1 MTGDGLNLF
10 ANGGRGVSGLKTT
23 VGLLGCGNV
32 GAGVAK
38 MLLEDHDFI
47 TEKMGWPLDLVK
59 IAVRRP
65 GADRPY
71 NPPPAFLTTDPYEI
85 VGNRRIQVVVEL
97 LGGLEPAR
105 TLVLAALKSGQ
116 HVVTANK
123 ALLALHGRE
132 IFAAAAEHKTEV
144 MFEAAVAGGIPII
157 RVLKEGLSANRI
169 RHLFGILNGTTNYI
183 LTRMTRDGL
192 PFPTALAEAQTAG
205 YAEADPTLDV
215 EGLDAA
221 HKLILLPALA
231 YGTLPTLESIHV
243 EGITELTPEDIEF
256 ARELGYVIKLLAVSA
271 RDEEGRLEA
280 RLHPAML
287 PQTHLLAEISGPL
300 NAVLISGHAVGDV
313 LLTGAGAGMMPTASS
328 VLADLMDLARADRV
342 NSTARVPSLG
352 WSNLRDEAPK
362 PMSETRT
369 SYYLRFTVADR
380 PGVLAAIANLFAE
393 RGISI
398 AQVIQ
403 KSTPGREA
411 VPLVMLTHLAQER
424 DLKAAL
430 AASDRLEA
438 VLAPTR
444 LIRVESRL

>member
-1 MTGDGLNLF
+1 M
-10 ANGGRGVSGLKTT
+10 SEHKTT

-32 GAGVAK
+32 GSGVAK

-47 TEKMGWPLDLVK
+47 NEKMGWPLDLVK

-65 GADRPY
+65 RADRPY
-71 NPPPAFLTTDPYEI
+71 NPPPDFLTTDPHQI
-85 VGNRRIQVVVEL
+85 VGNRKIQVVAEL

-105 TLVLAALKSGQ
+105 TLVLEAIESGQ

-123 ALLALHGRE
+123 ALLAVHGRE
-132 IFAAAAEHKTEV
+132 LFAAAARNKVEIL
-144 MFEAAVAGGIPII
+144 FEAAVAGGVPII
-157 RVLKEGLSANRI
+157 RTLKEGLTANRF
-169 RHLFGILNGTTNYI
+169 RRVFGILNGTTNYI

-192 PFPTALAEAQTAG
+192 TFQAALSEAQAAG
-205 YAEADPTLDV
+205 YAEVDPTLDV
-215 EGLDAA
+215 EGVDAA
-221 HKLILLPALA
+221 HKLVLLTALA
-231 YGTLPTLESIHV
+231 YGTLPALEGLHV
-243 EGITELTPEDIEF
+243 EGITRLTPEDIDY

-271 RDEEGRLEA
+271 RDEDDRLEV

-300 NAVLISGHAVGDV
+300 NGVLVSGHAVGDI

-328 VLADLMDLARADRV
+328 VLADLMDLARADRA
-342 NSTARVPSLG
+342 NSTSRVPSLG

-362 PMSETRT
+362 LMSETRT
-369 SYYLRFTVADR
+369 AYYLRFTVADR
-380 PGVLAAIANLFAE
+380 PGVLAAIAGLMAE
-393 RGISI
+393 QGISL

-403 KSTPGREA
+403 KSPPPGQEA
-411 VPLVMLTHLAQER
+411 VTLVMLTHLAQER

-444 LIRVESRL
+444 LIRVETRL